1 MRYSRGAQQC
11 VSHTVTTKHRQTNKK
26 MKNIGIKISLYL
38 NYFVFAIL
46 LNSVGI
52 VILKSQKNYGVDEV
66 EASILEAFKDMPIA
80 IVSFFI
86 ASFLPRI
93 GYRKSM
99 LIGLGL
105 VTLACISM
113 YFGNSFD
120 NAKILFA
127 TVGVSFALIKV
138 SVYSLIG
145 TVTETKKE
153 HNALMSSIE
162 GFFMVGIALAYFL
175 FPAFNT
181 ENDRDSWLN
190 VYWFLA
196 GLSFL
201 SFLFLLF
208 VKFEESEVSAGANL
222 KDDFMQMFKLMAK
235 LLTVIFVISVFLF
248 VMIEQGILSWLP
260 TFNTKVLHLPENIS
274 IMMASILAIS
284 LAIGRL
290 IAGIVTKKVNWIWV
304 LSFCILS
311 AMLIV
316 IFVLPKTVGLEVK
329 SINTLSDI
337 PLIGFAFPLI
347 GLFIAP
353 IYPLLNSIVLSALP
367 KNLQSSM
374 TGLIVIFSA
383 LGGTLGSRITGWL
396 FKNEGP
402 ENAFYFTLIPM
413 TFLLI
418 SFFILKKI
426 TAKDE
431 I

>member
-1 MRYSRGAQQC
+1 MRLR
-11 VSHTVTTKHRQTNKK
+11 TVTTKHRQTNKK

-66 EASILEAFKDMPIA
+66 QASILEAFKDMPIA

-93 GYRKSM
+93 GYKKSM
-99 LIGLGL
+99 LIGLAL

-175 FPAFNT
+175 FPAFNK
-181 ENDRDSWLN
+181 ENDPDSWLN

-196 GLSFL
+196 ALSFL
-201 SFLFLLF
+201 SFLFLFF
-208 VKFEESEVSAGANL
+208 VKFKEPEVSAGANL
-222 KDDFMQMFKLMAK
+222 KDDFLQMFRLMAK

-304 LSFCILS
+304 LSFCIFS

-329 SINTLSDI
+329 NINTLSDI

-413 TFLLI
+413 SLLLI